1 MKIIITPFLI
11 VIGILEIL
19 LLFMSINYLLIDS
32 NGGKALGGTFAFI
45 GFIIFFFILGAEQS
59 IVKSKK
65 FSKENIWIVETLIL
79 IIAAIYIYFN
89 GISIG

>member
-1 MKIIITPFLI
+1 
-11 VIGILEIL
+11 
-19 LLFMSINYLLIDS
+19 MSMNYLLIDN

-45 GFIIFFFILGAEQS
+45 GFIIFFFIIGAEQS
-59 IVKSKK
+59 IIKSNKIR
-65 FSKENIWIVETLIL
+65 KENIWIFETLIL